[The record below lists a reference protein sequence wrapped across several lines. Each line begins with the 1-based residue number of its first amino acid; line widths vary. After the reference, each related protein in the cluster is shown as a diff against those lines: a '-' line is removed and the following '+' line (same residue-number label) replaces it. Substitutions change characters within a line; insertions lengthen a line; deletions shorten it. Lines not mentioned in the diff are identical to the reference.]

1 MITKLGKENLEKEI
15 KSLQKELERTYRQR
29 NEAAAEGDLKEN
41 SAYIFMGERATV
53 LSSQISEAIDDLKQA
68 VVQSAPTQSDVIS
81 FGHQVS
87 LCFEEDQRKMTITL
101 VGKNDARLKSDWI
114 SIKSPIG
121 EALLGKKKSDKVQ
134 VNGQTVTI
142 TDISIGEI

>member
-15 KSLQKELERTYRQR
+15 KSLQKELERTYKQR

-41 SAYIFMGERATV
+41 SAYIFMGERAGV
-53 LSSQISEAIDDLKQA
+53 LNSQISEAIDDLKGSVIQE
-68 VVQSAPTQSDVIS
+68 APTQCDTIC

-87 LCFEEDQRKMTITL
+87 VIFESDKRNLTFTL
-101 VGKNDARLKSDWI
+101 VGKNDARLKPDWI

-121 EALLGKKKSDKVQ
+121 EALLGKKKNDKVL
-134 VNGQTVTI
+134 VNDQIITI

>member
-15 KSLQKELERTYRQR
+15 KSLQKELERTYKQR

-53 LSSQISEAIDDLKQA
+53 LNSQISEAIDDLKQA
-68 VVQSAPTQSDVIS
+68 VIQSAPTQSDVIS

-87 LCFEEDQRKMTITL
+87 ICFEEDQRTMVITL
-101 VGKNDARLKSDWI
+101 VGKNDARLKPDWI

-121 EALLGKKKSDKVQ
+121 EALIGKKKFDKVS
-134 VNGQTVTI
+134 VNDQIITI

>member
-1 MITKLGKENLEKEI
+1 MITKLGRQNLEQEI
-15 KSLQKELERTYRQR
+15 KNLQKELERTYKQR

-41 SAYIFMGERATV
+41 SAYIFMGERAGV
-53 LSSQISEAIDDLKQA
+53 LSSQISEAVDDLKCSIIQE
-68 VVQSAPTQSDVIS
+68 APTNCDTIS

-87 LCFEEDQRKMTITL
+87 LVFEEDQRIMTITL
-101 VGKNDARLKSDWI
+101 VGKNDARLKPDWI

-121 EALLGKKKSDKVQ
+121 EALLGKKKSDKVS
-134 VNGQTVTI
+134 VNGQSITI

>member
-15 KSLQKELERTYRQR
+15 KSLQKELERTYKQR

-53 LSSQISEAIDDLKQA
+53 LNSQISEAIDDLKQA

-121 EALLGKKKSDKVQ
+121 EALLGKKKSDQVS

>member
-15 KSLQKELERTYRQR
+15 KSLQKELERTYKQR

-53 LSSQISEAIDDLKQA
+53 LNSQISEAIDDLKQA
-68 VVQSAPTQSDVIS
+68 VIQSAPTQSDVIS

-87 LCFEEDQRKMTITL
+87 LCFEEDKKQMTITL
-101 VGKNDARLKSDWI
+101 VGKNDARLKTDWI
-114 SIKSPIG
+114 SINSPIG
-121 EALLGKKKSDKVQ
+121 EALVGKKKLDKVS

>member
-15 KSLQKELERTYRQR
+15 KSLQKELERTYKQR

-41 SAYIFMGERATV
+41 SAYIFMGERAIV
-53 LSSQISEAIDDLKQA
+53 LNSQISEAIDDLKQA
-68 VVQSAPTQSDVIS
+68 VIQTAPTQCNVIS

-87 LCFEEDQRKMTITL
+87 LCFEEDQRTMTITL

-121 EALLGKKKSDKVQ
+121 EALLGKKKLDKISI
-134 VNGQTVTI
+134 NGQEITI

>member
-15 KSLQKELERTYRQR
+15 KSLQKELERTYKQR

-41 SAYIFMGERATV
+41 SAYIFMGERANV
-53 LSSQISEAIDDLKQA
+53 LNSQISEAVEDLKQA
-68 VVQSAPTQSDVIS
+68 VVQTAPIQCNTIC

-87 LCFEEDQRKMTITL
+87 VIFESDKRKLTFTL
-101 VGKNDARLKSDWI
+101 VGKNDARLKPNWI

-121 EALLGKKKSDKVQ
+121 EALIGKKKNDKVL
-134 VNGQTVTI
+134 VNDQFVTI